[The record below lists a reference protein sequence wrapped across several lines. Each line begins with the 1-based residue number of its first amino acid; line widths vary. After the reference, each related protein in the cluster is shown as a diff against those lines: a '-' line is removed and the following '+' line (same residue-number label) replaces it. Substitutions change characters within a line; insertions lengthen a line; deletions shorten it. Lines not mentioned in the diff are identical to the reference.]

1 MAQRQDQGP
10 DFELRVRAEA
20 EQLQHARHALQT
32 WLGGHGTGPEV
43 GAEIALAAHEA
54 AANVVEH
61 AYRGRAGELVLRAR
75 ADDGQVTVVVEDEG
89 DWRAPSRTDQRGRG
103 LALMHGLMDDVT
115 ITAMEAGSGT
125 RVTLRRRIGHR

>member
-1 MAQRQDQGP
+1 MAPRQDQGP
-10 DFELRVRAEA
+10 DFELRIRAEA
-20 EQLQHARHALQT
+20 EQLQHVRQALES
-32 WLGGHGTGPEV
+32 WLDGHGTAPEV

-61 AYRGRAGELVLRAR
+61 AYRGHAGEVVLRAR

-89 DWRAPSRTDQRGRG
+89 EWRAPSRTDQRGRG

-115 ITAMEAGSGT
+115 ITAVEDGSGT
-125 RVTLRRRIGHR
+125 RVTLRRRVGHR